1 MDLSFVLFSC
11 FAFLSYFS
19 AAFAGFGGVIIVLTL
34 GAHIYPIK
42 WMLPVLLPL
51 TLIANLYIFIRHYRY
66 IDTRVLFK
74 RILPIMGTGL
84 VIGFALFN
92 LLHGELLRTMFGIL
106 VILVAIRELI
116 NLIRNSGQNEKLLPL
131 WISVAYI
138 FCAGLVHGIYAS
150 GGPLLVY
157 AVNKMQLEK
166 SVFRST
172 LSMVWLCMN
181 IFLTASYTIA
191 GKIHFETIKISSYLL
206 PSLVVGVLL
215 GEFLHQRIPERSFKI
230 GVFILLMMSGIF
242 ITIK

>member
-1 MDLSFVLFSC
+1 MDMNFLLFSC

-34 GAHIYPIK
+34 GAHIYPIT

-51 TLIANLYIFIRHYRY
+51 TLIANFYIFIRHHKY
-66 IDTRVLFK
+66 IDTGVLFK

-84 VIGFALFN
+84 VIGFVLFN
-92 LLHGELLRTMFGIL
+92 FLHGELLRTIFGVL
-106 VILVAIRELI
+106 VILVALRELK
-116 NLIRNSGQNEKLLPL
+116 NLIMGNRQITEPLPV
-131 WISVAYI
+131 WISAIYV
-138 FCAGLVHGIYAS
+138 FFAGLVHGIYAS

-172 LSMVWLCMN
+172 LSMVWLTMN
-181 IFLTASYTIA
+181 IFLTLSYTVA
-191 GKIHFETIKISSYLL
+191 GKINLESLRFSIYLL
-206 PSLVVGVLL
+206 PPLVIGVLS
-215 GEFLHQRIPERSFKI
+215 GEFLHQRIPERGFKI
-230 GVFILLMMSGIF
+230 VVFVLLMLSGTF